1 MQKMVK
7 IKDSLRKFFGQLIS
21 PVFVTLLFASL
32 TLWYVSKLGYTYTT
46 EMPVNINIDGQRL
59 KVTCLVEGR
68 GTALWGQRM
77 SLRNK
82 INIKSSELKTRP
94 SDNPPYV
101 IIDSASLGKVLSLKA
116 GSGDF
121 RIISVTDIPQFN
133 PRTDD

>member
-1 MQKMVK
+1 MVK

-121 RIISVTDIPQFN
+121 
-133 PRTDD
+133 